1 MSLDVKRTRIA
12 DGIFFTS
19 INSSKF
25 KTNRVSVS
33 LIAPLKVETA
43 SDYALLPLIL
53 KKGFRDCPNPA
64 EFQKLLMGLYGAS
77 CDGDVRKLGDNQLIS
92 LSISAIDDKFTLNGE
107 KTSLEISKILCSL
120 LLDPVIENGGF
131 KQEFF
136 ETEKKALID
145 QIKAELNNKRTLAA
159 TRCQQ
164 IVYDGENAAIGKL
177 GLLSEAEKLSC
188 REVFDSYNELL
199 RKARIEIFFTGCGDS
214 QGALEIFSS
223 ALLSST
229 EREKPYEILN
239 SVTKHMGEIKFVTEE
254 YNITQSKLSL
264 GFTTETTILDSD
276 EQAMNMMCLLF
287 GGAPFSKLFLNV
299 REKLSLCYYCSSAY
313 DHAKGTIFVNSGI
326 QADDR
331 EKTQAEI
338 LNQLENMQN
347 GDISDEELMN
357 ARRLVS
363 NSYTGIEDSISR
375 LENFFLTRYLSD
387 IDTTPEKELEAR
399 LNVTKEEIINA
410 SRKVKLNTVYFMK
423 PKEEN

>member
-12 DGIFFTS
+12 DGIFFTAIS
-19 INSSKF
+19 SSKF

-33 LIAPLKVETA
+33 FIAPLKVETA

-64 EFQKLLMGLYGAS
+64 DFQKLLMGLYGAS
-77 CDGDVRKLGDNQLIS
+77 CDGDVKKLGDNQLIS
-92 LSISAIDDKFTLNGE
+92 LSISAIDDKFTLGGE
-107 KTSLEISKILCSL
+107 KTSIEISKILCSL
-120 LLDPVIENGGF
+120 LLDPVTQDGEF
-131 KQEFF
+131 KKEFF

-164 IVYDGENAAIGKL
+164 IVYEGESAAIGKL
-177 GLLSEAEKLSC
+177 GLLSEAEKLNC

-199 RKARIEIFFTGCGDS
+199 RKARVEIFFTGCGDWE
-214 QGALEIFSS
+214 GALEIFSS
-223 ALLSST
+223 AFLSST
-229 EREKPYEILN
+229 EREKPFEISN
-239 SVTKHMGEIKFVTEE
+239 VATRHMGEIKFVTEE

-264 GFTTETTILDSD
+264 GFTTETTILDKD

-313 DHAKGTIFVNSGI
+313 DHAKGTIFVNSGVETENRDKA
-326 QADDR
+326 QN
-331 EKTQAEI
+331 EI
-338 LNQLENMQN
+338 LNQLEKMQN
-347 GDISDEELMN
+347 GEVSDEELMN

-375 LENFFLTRYLSD
+375 LESFFLTRYLSD

-399 LNVTKEEIINA
+399 LAVTKEEIIDA
-410 SRKVKLNTVYFMK
+410 ARKVKLNTVYFMK